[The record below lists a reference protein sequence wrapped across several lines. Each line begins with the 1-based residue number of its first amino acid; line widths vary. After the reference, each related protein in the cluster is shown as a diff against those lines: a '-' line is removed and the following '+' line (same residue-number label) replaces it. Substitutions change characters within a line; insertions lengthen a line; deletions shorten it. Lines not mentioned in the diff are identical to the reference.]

1 MVYSQLKIDDKV
13 LDLELSRL
21 SIDGLAESQYVSVEE
36 GKSSSNQMRNL
47 IFYPC
52 SQVEEF

>member
-13 LDLELSRL
+13 LDLELLLL